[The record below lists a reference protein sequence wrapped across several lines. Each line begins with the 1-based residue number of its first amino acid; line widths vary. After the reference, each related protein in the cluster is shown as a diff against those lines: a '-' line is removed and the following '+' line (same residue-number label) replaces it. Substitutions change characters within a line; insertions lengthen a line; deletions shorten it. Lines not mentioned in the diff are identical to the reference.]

1 MRMTNDDQPWIA
13 VLPVSRGRAAARAS
27 LWLALGTVLALA
39 TFTIYS
45 SMDWGT
51 NGSSSRLVT
60 LSIALAAL
68 PLPCIA
74 VATLVAGVRWLALGC
89 WPGPI
94 GVFASQKELC
104 LRLGPFGTHA
114 YDAASLDVRYAFDM
128 SVDLEEEGF
137 EAFLPAKEQMRRFL
151 PRLNHPR
158 AGGRIARPILRFVVA
173 DEEVAAAALRPA
185 VDTWRAA
192 HGLNAPDE

>member
-1 MRMTNDDQPWIA
+1 MANNDQRWIA
-13 VLPVSRGRAAARAS
+13 VLPVSRGRAAARAL
-27 LWLALGTVLALA
+27 LWLALGSVLALA

-68 PLPCIA
+68 PVPCIA

-94 GVFASQKELC
+94 GVFASERELH

-114 YDAASLDVRYAFDM
+114 YDAASLDVRYAFDL

-137 EAFLPAKEQMRRFL
+137 EAFLPAEEQMRRFL
-151 PRLNHPR
+151 PRLAHPR
-158 AGGRIARPILRFVVA
+158 APGRIARRVLRYVVA
-173 DEEVAAAALRPA
+173 DEEVAAATLKPA
-185 VDTWRAA
+185 VDTWRASQ
-192 HGLNAPDE
+192 GLSAPDE